1 MGTDIH
7 VKILHK
13 QKNGEYKNLVLF
25 TDNGKEVSWRAPYC
39 NRNYIL
45 FGLLA
50 GVRGEATEM
59 VPLRGLFDG
68 CPAKAIEDWFITQED
83 INEGFSVNMLGNK
96 YVFDETWYDWCE
108 LVALSNTN
116 AAISYDYDGEPYN
129 PVKPWIE
136 QLRFVL
142 DCYEIYYPQ
151 PGDVI
156 IQIAF
161 DN

>member
-13 QKNGEYKNLVLF
+13 VDGITYEHLTLF
-25 TDNGKEVSWRAPYC
+25 TSDNKDISWRAPYC
-39 NRNYIL
+39 NRNYPL

-50 GVRGEATEM
+50 GTRHEATAM
-59 VPLRGLFDG
+59 VPLRGIFEH
-68 CPAKAIEDWFITQED
+68 CPSTAIEDWFISQKD
-83 INEGFSVNMLGNK
+83 VDEGFSANMLGEK
-96 YVFDETWYDWCE
+96 YVYDETWYDWCE
-108 LVALSNTN
+108 LVALSQTN
-116 AAISYDYDGEPYN
+116 AAIAFDYDGEPYN
-129 PVKPWIE
+129 PVIPWIE

-142 DCYEIYYPQ
+142 DCYEIYYPK
-151 PGDVI
+151 PGEII